1 MKINTYSNTG
11 KKGEVMTLPVGLMA
25 DENMALLTQAIRV
38 FENRMHPG
46 ISRTKTRSE
55 VKTSTR
61 KIYKQKGTG
70 GARHGA
76 KSAPIFVGGGTAHGP
91 SGNKRVLSLPAKM
104 RSKALQIALG
114 VKANEG
120 SVVVVND
127 FSKVTKAK
135 EAQNLFD
142 SIVKEE
148 KYTTKRFTVAL
159 SDKNKDSYQALRN
172 LKNVSLVLYKNLN
185 AYSVFFSGILVLDS
199 EALNQ
204 ESGIKNQA
212 KEKKVSVKPV
222 AKVEPKKV
230 EKKIIA
236 KKAVKKE
243 KTQK

>member
-1 MKINTYSNTG
+1 MKVNTYSNTG
-11 KKGEVMTLPVGLMA
+11 KKAEAMTMPVGLIA
-25 DENMALLTQAIRV
+25 DENLALLTQAIRV

-91 SGNKRVLSLPAKM
+91 SGNKRVLTLPAKM

-114 VKANEG
+114 VKATEG
-120 SVVVVND
+120 TVVVVND
-127 FSKVTKAK
+127 FSKVSKAK
-135 EAQNLFD
+135 EAKNLFD
-142 SIVKEE
+142 AIIKEE

-159 SDKNKDSYQALRN
+159 SDKNKDAYQALRN

-185 AYSVFFSGILVLDS
+185 AYSVFFSGILVVDA
-199 EALNQ
+199 EALN
-204 ESGIKNQA
+204 EISNTKSQA
-212 KEKKVSVKPV
+212 PNKEKKETVEKKVSVKPA
-222 AKVEPKKV
+222 AKKTV
-230 EKKIIA
+230 A

-243 KTQK
+243 IKK

>member
-11 KKGEVMTLPVGLMA
+11 KKNETLDLPVGLVA
-25 DENMALLTQAIRV
+25 DENMSLLTQAIRV
-38 FENRMHPG
+38 FENRKHPG

-91 SGNKRVLSLPAKM
+91 SGNKRVLTLPAKM
-104 RSKALQIALG
+104 RAKALQIALG
-114 VKANEG
+114 VKAAEG
-120 SVVVVND
+120 TLVAVEN

-135 EAQNLFD
+135 EAKNLFD
-142 SIVKEE
+142 AIVKEE

-185 AYSVFFSGILVLDS
+185 AYSVFFSGILVVDS
-199 EALNQ
+199 EAL
-204 ESGIKNQA
+204 ETSDKGKAIS
-212 KEKKVSVKPV
+212 EKKEPKAKV
-222 AKVEPKKV
+222 AKKET
-230 EKKIIA
+230 
-236 KKAVKKE
+236 VKKS
-243 KTQK
+243 KNVKSKK